1 MADLSPKPKHWFA
14 PGINSLRGIF
24 KSAWEHAG
32 QLAEGHAVEL
42 IVRPVKSRRTLIQNA
57 KMWAMLADVSRQV
70 KWPVN
75 GVLETLDSEDWKA
88 LITAAARQETRVAA
102 GLNGGA
108 VMLGVSTR
116 KMTTQQMADVIE
128 YLYSFGADRGVVWS
142 KQAEQE
148 VPEEW
153 ESA

>member
-1 MADLSPKPKHWFA
+1 MADQLPKPRHWFA
-14 PGINSLRGIF
+14 PGINTIRDVMVKAF
-24 KSAWEHAG
+24 EYAKTM
-32 QLAEGHAVEL
+32 AEGNAVEV
-42 IVRPVKSRRTLIQNA
+42 IVRPVKSRRSLIQNA

-70 KWPVN
+70 QWPVN
-75 GVLETLDSEDWKA
+75 GILETLDSEDWKS

-102 GLNGGA
+102 GLSGGA

-128 YLYSFGADRGVVWS
+128 YLYSFGADKGVKWS
-142 KQAEQE
+142 ERASQE

>member
-1 MADLSPKPKHWFA
+1 MAELPKAKHFFA
-14 PGINSLRGIF
+14 PGAKTVRDTMVKAF
-24 KSAWEHAG
+24 KCAEA
-32 QLAEGHAVEL
+32 LAVGFPVEC
-42 IVRPVKSRRTLIQNA
+42 IVRPVKSRRSLIQNA

-70 KWPVN
+70 EWPVN
-75 GVLETLDSEDWKA
+75 GILETLDSEDWKS

-128 YLYSFGADRGVVWS
+128 YLYAFGAEKGVKWS
-142 KQAEQE
+142 ERASQE